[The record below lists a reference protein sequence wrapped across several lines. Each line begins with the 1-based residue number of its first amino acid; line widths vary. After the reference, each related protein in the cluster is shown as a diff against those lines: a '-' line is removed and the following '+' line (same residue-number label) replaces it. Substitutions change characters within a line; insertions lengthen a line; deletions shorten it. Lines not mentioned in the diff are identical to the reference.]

1 MNGIIKGSF
10 YGTVSNAT
18 YPDIE
23 PRLMPV
29 CVLQISDKV
38 IVTCR
43 GGRPG
48 KKLKTII
55 EYKDE
60 ASFDYGAQVDI

>member
-1 MNGIIKGSF
+1 M
-10 YGTVSNAT
+10 V
-18 YPDIE
+18 
-23 PRLMPV
+23 
-29 CVLQISDKV
+29 VLQISDKV

-43 GGRPG
+43 GERPG

-60 ASFDYGAQVDI
+60 ASFGYGAQLNI